1 MSLSLCFFNDVQGTV
16 IFNPPFSKADSTGI
30 AKQTAINELGMGTM
44 NRCVLYWENMTAA
57 QVFWPKDRE
66 WIEQI
71 ADTGEQSNWTSWYN
85 PYHMNGNKPVLI
97 GFVAGGFAKRIEAL
111 TDAQITEQA
120 VASLRR
126 MFNATK
132 DTIPYP
138 SASLITR
145 WKSDKFARGSFSFQK
160 LGSKKRSRK
169 LLAAPLNEKLFFAGE
184 ATHSQ
189 YPSTTH
195 GALLSGQIAA
205 RNILKLMGTS

>member
-1 MSLSLCFFNDVQGTV
+1 MPKSSNLQITSLTLCISLSLFFYDVQGTV
-16 IFNPPFSKADSTGI
+16 SFNPSFSKTDSTGI

-71 ADTGEQSNWTSWYN
+71 AVTGNQSNWTLWYN

-97 GFVAGGFAKRIEAL
+97 GFVAGDFAEFIETL

-120 VASLRR
+120 VASLRKL
-126 MFNATK
+126 FNGTK
-132 DTIPYP
+132 DTIPDP

-145 WKSDKFARGSFSFQK
+145 WKSDKFARGHFLSRTAMVLRSKIGSF
-160 LGSKKRSRK
+160 LRR
-169 LLAAPLNEKLFFAGE
+169 
-184 ATHSQ
+184 
-189 YPSTTH
+189 
-195 GALLSGQIAA
+195 
-205 RNILKLMGTS
+205 R